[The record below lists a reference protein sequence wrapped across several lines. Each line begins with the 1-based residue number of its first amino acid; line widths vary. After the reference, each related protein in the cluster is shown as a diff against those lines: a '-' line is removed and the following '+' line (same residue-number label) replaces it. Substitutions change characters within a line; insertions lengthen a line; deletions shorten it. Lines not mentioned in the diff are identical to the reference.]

1 MVEAGSTAG
10 RYEIGE
16 LLGTGAM
23 AEVYKAHDPQIG
35 RTGAIKILKDSLID
49 ETEYL
54 NRFLKEA
61 SAAGTL
67 NHPNIVTVYDVG
79 KINELPYILM
89 ELVGSETLADVLDRK
104 EKLPYST
111 IIDIAMQ
118 ISSALDCAHN
128 SNIVHRDIK
137 PENILYDSATNTIK
151 IADFGIAKQED
162 SDLAER
168 TQVGTIMGT
177 PRYMSPEQARGETID
192 GRSDLFSLGVILYE
206 LLTGRKAFDGQSMAT
221 LTLQILQQDPPPLRD
236 CAPNVPRGL
245 QSIINGL
252 LNKKVAKRF
261 QNGRQVYDAL
271 AKEQRTLLDQ
281 QDEQNYLP
289 MQVRWT
295 AIMGAVVGLV
305 MIISVVMV
313 FNVQRKLLT
322 DQAISAGVSLAT
334 FIASESAIHLLG
346 EDWIGL
352 ETLTDEAFKRKSFAA
367 LTIVDLGSVVR
378 SSTDKSLVGKPWA
391 TLSNDDLLV
400 TRQDVSIYETGEGE
414 SSLYILDSPIHFN
427 ETRIGSIK
435 LSVSQSPLANVMSV
449 TRRVLLV
456 LGFSV
461 TLVVLFAAY
470 FLNRLVARNV
480 LLVTRTIRDY
490 AGGNHRARISRSWK
504 NEFGALANA
513 FNTMAEQLQIE
524 SHAEKTAQVSSLSEG
539 EETPEGEPSMATDA
553 TLSGPG
559 ADDMALEQA
568 VGELDNDTSSG
579 GDVLDQGSLNG
590 DSLDEEPLEDA
601 TVIQIRPES

>member
-1 MVEAGSTAG
+1 MLDT
-10 RYEIGE
+10 
-16 LLGTGAM
+16 
-23 AEVYKAHDPQIG
+23 
-35 RTGAIKILKDSLID
+35 
-49 ETEYL
+49 TE
-54 NRFLKEA
+54 
-61 SAAGTL
+61 
-67 NHPNIVTVYDVG
+67 
-79 KINELPYILM
+79 
-89 ELVGSETLADVLDRK
+89 
-104 EKLPYST
+104 
-111 IIDIAMQ
+111 
-118 ISSALDCAHN
+118 
-128 SNIVHRDIK
+128 
-137 PENILYDSATNTIK
+137 
-151 IADFGIAKQED
+151 
-162 SDLAER
+162 
-168 TQVGTIMGT
+168 
-177 PRYMSPEQARGETID
+177 
-192 GRSDLFSLGVILYE
+192 
-206 LLTGRKAFDGQSMAT
+206 
-221 LTLQILQQDPPPLRD
+221 
-236 CAPNVPRGL
+236 
-245 QSIINGL
+245 
-252 LNKKVAKRF
+252 
-261 QNGRQVYDAL
+261 AL

-427 ETRIGSIK
+427 ETRIGSVK

-524 SHAEKTAQVSSLSEG
+524 SHAEKPAQVSSLSEV
-539 EETPEGEPSMATDA
+539 EETPEGEPSMVTDA